1 MCLHRSTHAR
11 LLAVRQESVFVAV
24 SVCQCVSVSCVCVCH
39 VCVHVHAREHGDKG
53 TRRCEEASLCES
65 SCLKNCH

>member
-1 MCLHRSTHAR
+1 VLAQEHAR
-11 LLAVRQESVFVAV
+11 KVTSSQARECVCGCVSV
-24 SVCQCVSVSCVCVCH
+24 SVCQCVMCVCVCH